1 MSSFLFC
8 TSYIDKNIMNCH
20 PLRYKKWISYYSQI
34 MTRLG
39 VDYIFMIDDG
49 SLDLA
54 IEDPVIVDVFSA
66 KEGLPA
72 ELSKK
77 INIITF
83 RQHLGRPSIE
93 DYPGWWRSF
102 TYSIKIA
109 EKYNFKKI
117 VHIESDFY
125 IISDRLMR
133 FINSLNSGWTSLYSS
148 HYGFCETG
156 IQIICQDSFY
166 DLEGIR
172 NTIEASNYKINQV
185 AEHFL
190 PFTSVCKEFNGDR
203 LGDLSILNDQRM
215 LEEKGTNE
223 LDFYGN
229 LPTYVKPLT
238 AADIQNIILNFGSMV
253 NTNEEL
259 YEDTLFNILHK
270 HNLVVTPI

>member
-1 MSSFLFC
+1 MA
-8 TSYIDKNIMNCH
+8 K
-20 PLRYKKWISYYSQI
+20 
-34 MTRLG
+34 LG
-39 VDYIFMIDDG
+39 VDFIFIIDDG

-54 IEDPVIVDVFSA
+54 IEESAIVDVFLA

-72 ELSKK
+72 QLSKK

-83 RQHLGRPSIE
+83 GKHLGRPSIE

-102 TYSIKIA
+102 TWSVKIA

-117 VHIESDFY
+117 VHVESDFY
-125 IISDRLMR
+125 IISDRLMS
-133 FINSLNSGWTSLYSS
+133 FINSLDSGWTSLYSS
-148 HYGFCETG
+148 HYEFCETG
-156 IQIICQDSFY
+156 IQIICQDNFPA
-166 DLEGIR
+166 LEKIR
-172 NTIEASNYKINQV
+172 STVEASNYKVNQV

-203 LGDLSILNDQRM
+203 LGDLSILNNERL

-238 AADIQNIILNFGSMV
+238 APDLHKVIHSLGSNINMDREV
-253 NTNEEL
+253 
-259 YEDTLFNILHK
+259 YEDTMFRILQK
-270 HNLVVTPI
+270 HNLIVAPV